1 MDVLEIIY
9 TTGSIIISNVSEFM
23 KTTSWQIVGKG
34 FLFAKVV
41 FRGKNVFVIG
51 LIKCFKMLQSI
62 SSLWILKL
70 R

>member
-1 MDVLEIIY
+1 MYLLEIIY

-41 FRGKNVFVIG
+41 FRGKNALVIG
-51 LIKCFKMLQSI
+51 LIKCFKMLRSI
-62 SSLWILKL
+62 WNLWILNL